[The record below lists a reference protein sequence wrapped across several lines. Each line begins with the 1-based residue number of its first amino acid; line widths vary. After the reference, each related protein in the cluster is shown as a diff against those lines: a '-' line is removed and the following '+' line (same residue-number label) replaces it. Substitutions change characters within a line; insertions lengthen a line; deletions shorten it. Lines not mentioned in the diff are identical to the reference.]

1 MKQFR
6 IVDNV
11 MGWLAFAIAA
21 YVYCSTIEPTA
32 SFWDCPEF
40 ISTGYKLEIG
50 HPPGA
55 PFFMLTANLFSQ
67 FASDP
72 SQVAYMVNTMSALLS
87 AATILFLFWTISH
100 LTRRLLVKQEEFR
113 HATCLKELSLWKMI
127 AIEGSAM
134 VGALIYT
141 FSDTFWFSAVEGEV
155 YAYSSAFTA
164 VVFWLILKWED
175 HADEPHADRWLVLIM
190 YMTGLSIGVHLLNL
204 LCLPAIVLVYYYKKF
219 PTDDP
224 KRDLK
229 GSLIAL
235 FISIVILAAVL
246 YGVVPGI
253 VQVGGWFELLFVN
266 YLGCPFNTGEIVYI
280 FLLIAVMIWAIWETS
295 RDLNEKRQNIA
306 FLLALAMLGIP
317 FYGHGWMSA
326 LIGIIVLAILWFV
339 LGYQK
344 KVKGQKPVALVTA
357 RIKNTSLLC
366 MLMLMIGY
374 SSYALIVIRSSANP
388 PMDQNS
394 PEDIFTL
401 GEYLGREQYGQRPLF
416 YGPSYAS
423 QVQLE
428 QEGQYCKP
436 VMSTGAPVWQRKEK
450 ASPDEKDEYFVVR
463 TKDEYKYAQNM
474 LFPRM
479 YSSSHRGAYESW
491 MGSISTNDSH
501 FDRCGEDVVVK
512 MPTQFENLRFF
523 ISYQC
528 NFMYWRYFMWNFSG
542 RQNDLQGNGELE
554 HGNWL
559 SGFEWFDNWRL
570 GNQDMLPDEL
580 KENKG
585 HNVYYMLPLL
595 LGLIGLFWQSL
606 AKHLGSAKDQTGIRQ
621 FWVVFFLFFMTGLAI
636 VIYLNQTPM
645 QPRERDYAYA
655 GSFYAFA
662 IWCGMGVAALI
673 DLITRL
679 KINKTVVAAVIA
691 LLALAVPA
699 QMASQNWDDH
709 DRSGRYT
716 CRDFGQNYLNSC
728 QQYLTTGN
736 DSTPLYPIIFTNG
749 DNDTF
754 PLWYNQDVEGVRTD
768 ARVCN
773 LSYLQTDWYIDQMRR
788 PAYDSPSVPITW
800 ERIEYCSGTNEYIT
814 IEPQMKEVIKE
825 YYRQDPEQARQQYGD
840 EPFELKNVL
849 KHWIRAKNEDFH
861 MIPTDTLYMTIDKEA
876 VRQSGMMMA
885 TDSIPDK
892 MIISLKGKRA
902 LYKGDLMILEMLA
915 QCNWKRPI
923 YVAVSVGDDN
933 YINLGDN
940 IITEGLAYRITPFTT
955 QHDGKPLPGVK
966 NFDTERTYENIM
978 HRFKF
983 GGLEK
988 RGLYI
993 DETVMRMCYTHR
1005 RIMAKL
1011 AMELIYD
1018 AKDLEHEGKAEEAKA
1033 LFKKAE
1039 EVLNYTDKVI
1049 PTYNVPHSYTSG
1061 SMDMARAWAALD
1073 QHKKAMDIIDQ
1084 LWKNSV
1090 QYAKWYCSLNGFRFD
1105 GAKNDVL
1112 MHLYILQQLS
1122 ELTLVLDRD
1131 KGEQQIAQLQILSD
1145 LFEQKG
1151 GTLYED

>member
-6 IVDNV
+6 LVDNI

-21 YVYCSTIEPTA
+21 VVYCSTIEPTA

-72 SQVAYMVNTMSALLS
+72 SHVAYMVNMMSALLS

-100 LTRRLLVKQEEFR
+100 LVRRLLVKDWSQLT
-113 HATCLKELSLWKMI
+113 AAKLI
-127 AIEGSAM
+127 AIEASAM

-175 HADEPHADRWLVLIM
+175 QADQPHADRWLVLIM

-204 LCLPAIVLVYYYKKF
+204 LCLPAIVLVYYYRKF

-235 FISIVILAAVL
+235 GISVVILAAVL

-266 YLGCPFNTGEIVYI
+266 TLGMPFNTGEIVYI
-280 FLLIAVMIWAIWETS
+280 FLLIGIIIWAIYETYNN
-295 RDLNEKRQNIA
+295 LNEKRQNIA
-306 FLLALAMLGIP
+306 FLLAVAMLGIP
-317 FYGHGWMSA
+317 FYGHGWSA
-326 LIGIIVLAILWFV
+326 FIIGLVVLAVMWFV
-339 LGYQK
+339 LGHK
-344 KVKGQKPVALVTA
+344 KDKKPLVSA

-374 SSYALIVIRSSANP
+374 SSYALIVIRSAANP

-416 YGPSYAS
+416 YGQAYTS
-423 QVQLE
+423 QVALE
-428 QEGQYCKP
+428 KDGEYCRP
-436 VMSTGAPVWQRKEK
+436 VMQKGDPVWQRKEK
-450 ASPDEKDEYFVVR
+450 ASADEKDQYFVVR

-479 YSSSHRGAYESW
+479 YSSAHRDAYESW
-491 MGSISTNDSH
+491 MGGVSGSEVQY
-501 FDRCGEDVVVK
+501 DRCGEMVNVK
-512 MPTQFENLRFF
+512 VPSQFENLRFF

-528 NFMYWRYFMWNFSG
+528 NFMYWRYFMWNFAG

-570 GNQDMLPDEL
+570 GDQDLLPDDL

-585 HNVYYMLPLL
+585 HNVFYCLPLL

-606 AKHLGSAKDQTGIRQ
+606 AKHHGSKTDQTGIRQ

-662 IWCGMGVAALI
+662 IWCGIGVAAI
-673 DLITRL
+673 IEML
-679 KINKTVVAAVIA
+679 KEALKKVNPLVLAAVVS
-691 LLALAVPA
+691 LLCLCVPV
-699 QMASQNWDDH
+699 QMASQTWDDH

-716 CRDFGQNYLNSC
+716 CRDFGQNYLMSLQDNS
-728 QQYLTTGN
+728 N
-736 DSTPLYPIIFTNG
+736 PIIYTNG

-788 PAYDSPSVPITW
+788 PAYDSPSVPISW
-800 ERIEYCSGTNEYIT
+800 ERIEYCAGTNEYVT
-814 IEPQMKEVIKE
+814 VEPDMKEAVLE
-825 YYRQDPEQARQQYGD
+825 HYRENPEEAREQFGD
-840 EPFELKNVL
+840 DPFELKNVL
-849 KHWIRAKNEDFH
+849 KYWVRSKNQDLH
-861 MIPTDTLYMTIDKEA
+861 MIPTDTLYMTIDKDA
-876 VRQSGMMMA
+876 VRKSGMMMA
-885 TDSIPDK
+885 ADSIPDR
-892 MIISLKGKRA
+892 MVISLKGKHA

-915 QCNWKRPI
+915 ECNWTRPI

-940 IITEGLAYRITPFTT
+940 TVTEGLVYRITPFTT
-955 QHDGKPLPGVK
+955 SDGGKPIDGVR
-966 NFDTERTYENIM
+966 NFDTKRTYDNVM
-978 HRFKF
+978 NRFKF
-983 GGLEK
+983 GGIDKKGIYL
-988 RGLYI
+988 

-1011 AMELIYD
+1011 AYELII
-1018 AKDLEHEGKAEEAKA
+1018 EGQNEKAEKV
-1033 LFKKAE
+1033 LRYTAE
-1039 EVLNYTDKVI
+1039 QI
-1049 PTYNVPHSYTSG
+1049 PSYNVAHNYTSG
-1061 SMDMARAWAALD
+1061 SMDMARSWASLGNKKEAL
-1073 QHKKAMDIIDQ
+1073 AIMDD
-1084 LWKNSV
+1084 LWKSAS
-1090 QYAKWYCSLNGFRFD
+1090 QYMRWYCNLDGFRFE
-1105 GAKNDVL
+1105 AAQNDCAVQ
-1112 MHLYILQQLS
+1112 LYIMQQLIGLGDTIDKKWTDKRVE
-1122 ELTLVLDRD
+1122 ELHKLA
-1131 KGEQQIAQLQILSD
+1131 GF
-1145 LFEQKG
+1145 FESKG
-1151 GTLYED
+1151 GNLGY

>member
-6 IVDNV
+6 LVDNI

-21 YVYCSTIEPTA
+21 VVYCSTIEPTA

-72 SQVAYMVNTMSALLS
+72 SHVAYMVNMMSALLS

-100 LTRRLLVKQEEFR
+100 LVRRLLVKDWSQLT
-113 HATCLKELSLWKMI
+113 AAKLI
-127 AIEGSAM
+127 AIEASAM

-141 FSDTFWFSAVEGEV
+141 FSDTFWFSAVEGGV

-175 HADEPHADRWLVLIM
+175 QADQPHADRWLVLIM

-204 LCLPAIVLVYYYKKF
+204 LCLPAIVLVYYYRKF

-235 FISIVILAAVL
+235 GISVVILAAVL

-266 YLGCPFNTGEIVYI
+266 TLGMPFNTGEIVYI
-280 FLLIAVMIWAIWETS
+280 FLLIGIIIWAIYETYNN
-295 RDLNEKRQNIA
+295 LNEKRQNIA
-306 FLLALAMLGIP
+306 FLLAVAMLGIP
-317 FYGHGWMSA
+317 FYGHGWSA
-326 LIGIIVLAILWFV
+326 FIIGLVVLAVMWFV
-339 LGYQK
+339 LGYK
-344 KVKGQKPVALVTA
+344 KDKKPLVSA

-374 SSYALIVIRSSANP
+374 SSYALIVIRSAANP

-416 YGPSYAS
+416 YGQAYTS
-423 QVQLE
+423 QVALE
-428 QEGQYCKP
+428 KDGEYCRP
-436 VMSTGAPVWQRKEK
+436 VMQKGDPVWQRKEK
-450 ASPDEKDEYFVVR
+450 ASADEKDQYFVVR

-479 YSSSHRGAYESW
+479 YSSAHRDAYESW
-491 MGSISTNDSH
+491 MGGVSGSEVQY
-501 FDRCGEDVVVK
+501 DRCGEMVNVK
-512 MPTQFENLRFF
+512 VPSQFENLRFF

-528 NFMYWRYFMWNFSG
+528 NFMYWRYFMWNFAG

-570 GNQDMLPDEL
+570 GDQDLLPDDL

-585 HNVYYMLPLL
+585 HNVFYCLPLL

-606 AKHLGSAKDQTGIRQ
+606 AKHHGSKTDQTGIRQ

-662 IWCGMGVAALI
+662 IWCGIGVAAI
-673 DLITRL
+673 IEML
-679 KINKTVVAAVIA
+679 KETLKKVNPLVLAAVVS
-691 LLALAVPA
+691 LLCLCVPV
-699 QMASQNWDDH
+699 QMASQTWDDH

-716 CRDFGQNYLNSC
+716 CRDFGQNYLMSLQDNS
-728 QQYLTTGN
+728 N
-736 DSTPLYPIIFTNG
+736 PIIYTNG

-788 PAYDSPSVPITW
+788 PAYDSPSVPISW
-800 ERIEYCSGTNEYIT
+800 ERIEYCAGTNEYVT
-814 IEPQMKEVIKE
+814 VEPDMKEAVLE
-825 YYRQDPEQARQQYGD
+825 HYRENPEEAREQFGD
-840 EPFELKNVL
+840 DPFELKNVL
-849 KHWIRAKNEDFH
+849 KYWVRSKNQDLH
-861 MIPTDTLYMTIDKEA
+861 MIPTDTLYMTIDKDA
-876 VRQSGMMMA
+876 VRKSGMMMA
-885 TDSIPDK
+885 ADSIPDR
-892 MIISLKGKRA
+892 MVISLKGKHA

-915 QCNWKRPI
+915 ECNWTRPI

-940 IITEGLAYRITPFTT
+940 TVTEGLVYRITPFTT
-955 QHDGKPLPGVK
+955 SDGGKPIDGVR
-966 NFDTERTYENIM
+966 NFDTKRTYDNVM
-978 HRFKF
+978 NRFKF
-983 GGLEK
+983 GGIDKKGIYL
-988 RGLYI
+988 

-1011 AMELIYD
+1011 AYELII
-1018 AKDLEHEGKAEEAKA
+1018 EGQNEKAEKV
-1033 LFKKAE
+1033 LRYTAE
-1039 EVLNYTDKVI
+1039 QI
-1049 PTYNVPHSYTSG
+1049 PSYNVAHNYTSG
-1061 SMDMARAWAALD
+1061 SMDMARSWASLGNKKEAL
-1073 QHKKAMDIIDQ
+1073 AIMDD
-1084 LWKNSV
+1084 LWKSAS
-1090 QYAKWYCSLNGFRFD
+1090 QYMRWYCNLDGFRFE
-1105 GAKNDVL
+1105 AAQNDCAVQ
-1112 MHLYILQQLS
+1112 LYIMQQLIGLGDTIDKKWTDKRVE
-1122 ELTLVLDRD
+1122 ELHKLA
-1131 KGEQQIAQLQILSD
+1131 GF
-1145 LFEQKG
+1145 FESKG
-1151 GTLYED
+1151 GNLGY